1 MFATMAKN
9 LAGYHGR
16 GAARLSRR
24 MRDLI
29 EEGRRIPAVDYMDAL
44 DWVEVLNAG
53 LDEIFQRYHAI
64 LTPSAPGEAPR
75 GLDATGDPAFCTL
88 WTLCG
93 APSISLPLLRGP
105 NGLPVGVQVVGPR
118 LHDGRLLRSA
128 RWLWN
133 EIGTL
138 EDRRPYANDV
148 AMTDRKRKS

>member
-1 MFATMAKN
+1 
-9 LAGYHGR
+9 
-16 GAARLSRR
+16 

-53 LDEIFQRYHAI
+53 LDEIFQRYDAI

-75 GLDATGDPAFCTL
+75 GLDATGDPAFCAL

-93 APSISLPLLRGP
+93 TPSISLPLLRGP

-118 LHDGRLLRSA
+118 LHDGRLLRPA

-138 EDRRPYANDV
+138 EGRRPSANDV
-148 AMTDRKRKS
+148 AMTDRERKS